1 MTTPQRQDTTEPL
14 VQRELA
20 TGALFPIGRQFSS
33 EPRTDGRNSY
43 GLTDA
48 EDVAFSFASARV
60 GGNFRLPSTFVTIQ
74 EGEYLR
80 DSGQGAGFNGDKDA
94 VIGEYRATHP
104 LPTSLSTLPAGDP
117 SAFAEASASAAPTP
131 EPIVSVSST
140 SSEVAKV
147 EGPAPTSIEE
157 LHPAV
162 PAPSTEAETHVLVA
176 NDHISFLHML
186 VDDIE
191 RGVAGAEKAFL
202 RAFRRVFERAA

>member
-20 TGALFPIGRQFSS
+20 TGALFPIGRKFSS

-48 EDVAFSFASARV
+48 EEVAFSFASARV
-60 GGNFRLPSTFVTIQ
+60 GGNSRLPSTFVTMQ

-94 VIGEYRATHP
+94 VIAEYRATHP
-104 LPTSLSTLPAGDP
+104 LPTSLSTLLADDP
-117 SAFAEASASAAPTP
+117 SAFVESNGEAAPAP
-131 EPIVSVSST
+131 EPVVSSPAA
-140 SSEVAKV
+140 SSDVAKL
-147 EGPAPTSIEE
+147 ERPAPASIEE
-157 LHPAV
+157 LQPAV

-186 VDDIE
+186 IDDVE
-191 RGVAGAEKAFL
+191 RGVAGAEKAFVS
-202 RAFRRVFERAA
+202 AFRRVFERAA